1 MNIKRDILW
10 RIYLA
15 FFVVGIAGTAV
26 LVQVGRIQ
34 FVEGEH
40 WRNLADST
48 TLAYVPIDAER
59 GNILSSDGRLLATSL
74 PFFEIRFDINT
85 DALTDEKFNANRKD
99 LAKKMSSY
107 FGDKSATEYENFLI
121 KARKSGQ
128 RYLLIRKNVTYP
140 ELQAMKT
147 WPIFEWGRYR
157 GGFISI
163 QHNKRVMPFRM
174 LAHRTIGYTRDDI
187 KPVGLE
193 GFFDDELAGVRGKRL
208 MQKIS
213 GGAWIPVNDEN
224 EINSENGK
232 DILTTLDVNL
242 QDVVE
247 TALLNAV
254 TKHSADH
261 GTAIL
266 MEVSTGKIKAIANVG
281 KTKDSYWE
289 NYNYAVG
296 EATEP
301 GSTMK
306 LAAALSLL
314 EDGYISLDDSI
325 DLEFGRKNFYDKTMK
340 DSEKHNLRNV
350 TIKHAFEVSSNVAFA
365 KLIDKYYNHQ
375 PEKYIEHLK
384 KFGLDE
390 LTGIEIKG
398 EASPYIKDPSSNHW
412 SGISLPW
419 MAVGYEWRLTALQV
433 LTFYNAI
440 ANDGYVVKPYLV
452 DAVMKS
458 GKVVTKF
465 KPEVSSRQIC
475 SDKSLKQV
483 REMLEGVILNGTGD
497 HLYSKNYK
505 FAGKTG
511 TSQIVKSGRYEKV
524 YQASFAGFF
533 PAENPK
539 YSCIVVINSPSNGVF
554 YGGWVAGPVF
564 REIADQV
571 YALDMDMH
579 KGMNEYE
586 AFLAEKIPYLKPGYK
601 PDALEV
607 YKGLG
612 VNCETETDGLWV
624 SYKRKVNNMELTEKT
639 MNENLVPNVQGM
651 GLRDAIYLLENYGL
665 QVHVKGKGRVR
676 QQSISPGTT
685 AGKGQT
691 ITIELS

>member
-1 MNIKRDILW
+1 MSIKRDILW

-15 FFVVGIAGTAV
+15 FFLVGIAGAAV
-26 LVQVGRIQ
+26 LVQAARIQ
-34 FVEGEH
+34 MVEGEH
-40 WRNLADST
+40 WRSLADST

-59 GNILSSDGRLLATSL
+59 GNILSSDGSLLATSL
-74 PFFEIRFDINT
+74 PFFEVRFDINT
-85 DALTDEKFNANRKD
+85 DALTDEIFNASRKD
-99 LAKKMSSY
+99 LAKRMSAF

-121 KARKSGQ
+121 KARQSGQ

-140 ELQAMKT
+140 ELQIMKT
-147 WPIFEWGRYR
+147 WPIFELGRYK
-157 GGFISI
+157 GGFMAI
-163 QHNKRVMPFRM
+163 QRNKRVMPFRM

-193 GFFDDELAGVRGKRL
+193 GYFDEELAGVRGKRL

-224 EINSENGK
+224 EISSDNGK
-232 DILTTLDVNL
+232 DVLTTLDVNM

-247 TALLNAV
+247 SALLNAV
-254 TKHSADH
+254 TKHNADH

-289 NYNYAVG
+289 NYNYAIG

-325 DLEFGRKNFYDKTMK
+325 DLELGQKDFYDKTMK

-365 KLIDKYYNHQ
+365 KLIDKYYSHQ
-375 PEKYIEHLK
+375 PEKYIEHLN
-384 KFGLDE
+384 KFGLNE
-390 LTGIEIKG
+390 LTGVEISG
-398 EASPYIKDPSSNHW
+398 EASPYIKDPSSSHW

-452 DAVMKS
+452 DAIQKN
-458 GKVVTKF
+458 GKLVKKF
-465 KPEVSSRQIC
+465 KPEISSRQIC

-483 REMLEGVILNGTGD
+483 RAMLEGVILNGTGE

-533 PAENPK
+533 PAEKPK

-571 YALDMDMH
+571 YALDMEIH
-579 KGMNEYE
+579 PSMNEYQKFV
-586 AFLAEKIPYLKPGYK
+586 ADKIPFIKTGFK

-607 YKGLG
+607 YETLG
-612 VNCETETDGLWV
+612 VKCETETDGLWV
-624 SYKRKVNNMELTEKT
+624 GSKRKTNNIELTENT
-639 MNENLVPNVQGM
+639 INENLVPNVQGM
-651 GLRDAIYLLENYGL
+651 GLKDAVYLLENYGL
-665 QVHVKGKGRVR
+665 QVQVKGKGRVR
-676 QQSISPGTT
+676 QQSINPGT
-685 AGKGQT
+685 AGAKGQT
-691 ITIELS
+691 ILIELS

>member
-1 MNIKRDILW
+1 MSIKRDILW

-15 FFVVGIAGTAV
+15 FLVVGIAGAAV
-26 LVQVGRIQ
+26 LVQAARIQ
-34 FVEGEH
+34 TVEGEH

-85 DALTDEKFNANRKD
+85 EALTDEKFNAHRKD
-99 LAKKMSSY
+99 LAKKMSAY
-107 FGDKSATEYENFLI
+107 FGDKSVTEYENFLI

-140 ELQAMKT
+140 ELQEMKT
-147 WPIFEWGRYR
+147 WPIFEWGRYK
-157 GGFISI
+157 GGFMAI

-193 GFFDDELAGVRGKRL
+193 GYFDDELAGVRGKRL
-208 MQKIS
+208 MQKIA
-213 GGAWIPVNDEN
+213 GGTWIPVNDEN
-224 EINSENGK
+224 EISSENGK

-254 TKHSADH
+254 SKHNADH

-325 DLEFGRKNFYDKTMK
+325 DLELGRKDFYDKTMK

-390 LTGIEIKG
+390 LTGVEIKG

-458 GKVVTKF
+458 GKVVKKF
-465 KPEVSSRQIC
+465 KPETSSRQIC

-483 REMLEGVILNGTGD
+483 RAMLEGVIENGTGD

-533 PAENPK
+533 PAEKPK

-571 YALDMDMH
+571 FALDMDMH
-579 KGMNEYE
+579 KSMNEYE
-586 AFLAEKIPYLKPGYK
+586 SYVAEKIPFLKPGYK

-607 YKGLG
+607 YKELG
-612 VNCETETDGLWV
+612 VKCETETDANWV
-624 SYKRKVNNMELTEKT
+624 TYKRKVNNMELTEKPI
-639 MNENLVPNVQGM
+639 NEKLVPNVQGM
-651 GLRDAIYLLENYGL
+651 GLKDAIYLLENYGL

>member
-1 MNIKRDILW
+1 MSIKRDILW

-15 FFVVGIAGTAV
+15 FLVVGIAGAAV
-26 LVQVGRIQ
+26 LVQAARIQ
-34 FVEGEH
+34 TVEGEH

-85 DALTDEKFNANRKD
+85 DALTDEKFNAHRKD

-107 FGDKSATEYENFLI
+107 FGDKSVTEYENFLI

-128 RYLLIRKNVTYP
+128 RYLLVRKNVTYP
-140 ELQAMKT
+140 ELQEMKT
-147 WPIFEWGRYR
+147 WPIFEWGRYK
-157 GGFISI
+157 GGFIAI

-193 GFFDDELAGVRGKRL
+193 GYFDDELAGVRGKRL
-208 MQKIS
+208 MQKIA
-213 GGAWIPVNDEN
+213 GGTWIPVNDEN
-224 EINSENGK
+224 EISSENGK

-254 TKHSADH
+254 SKHNADH

-325 DLEFGRKNFYDKTMK
+325 DLELGRKDFYDKTMK

-390 LTGIEIKG
+390 LTGVEIKG

-483 REMLEGVILNGTGD
+483 RAMLEGVIENGTGD

-533 PAENPK
+533 PAEKPK

-571 YALDMDMH
+571 FALDMDMH
-579 KGMNEYE
+579 KSMNEYE
-586 AFLAEKIPYLKPGYK
+586 SYVAEKIPYLKPGYK

-607 YKGLG
+607 YKELG
-612 VNCETETDGLWV
+612 VKCETETDGLWV
-624 SYKRKVNNMELTEKT
+624 SYKRKTNNMELTEKPIK
-639 MNENLVPNVQGM
+639 ENLVPNVQGM